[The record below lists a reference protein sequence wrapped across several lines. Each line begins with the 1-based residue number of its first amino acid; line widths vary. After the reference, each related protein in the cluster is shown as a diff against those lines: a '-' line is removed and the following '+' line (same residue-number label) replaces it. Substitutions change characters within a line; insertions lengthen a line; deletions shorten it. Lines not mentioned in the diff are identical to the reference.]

1 MSTDPTITLNIADDR
16 ALSLPRQLSPHTMAP
31 KLSTISAALRTPSVF
46 VSTESYLPLI
56 AKRGVK
62 YGWTTAPARS
72 KATPGRFN
80 NPTAGLPILSAS
92 PAAALERKAFTLPL
106 RTGALAIKKG
116 MTALYDPETGV
127 RTPCTVLQF
136 DRVQVVSHK
145 TREKHGYY
153 AVQIGAGWK
162 HQSVV
167 TRPLLG
173 HFSENGV
180 SPKRFLSEF
189 RVKDAAGLPPIGST
203 IGPEWFFE
211 GQFVDA
217 RANCRGMGFEGG
229 MKRHNFKGQGAS
241 HGNSKSHRLMGSSGG
256 SQGTGSRVLPGKK
269 MPGNMGGQQV
279 TVQNSKVLKVDK
291 ELGVVVLKGCVAG
304 PKGCI
309 VKIQDAIKKPWPK
322 VEELKAQA
330 VAA

>member
-1 MSTDPTITLNIADDR
+1 
-16 ALSLPRQLSPHTMAP
+16 MAP
-31 KLSTISAALRTPSVF
+31 KLSTISAAALRAPSAF
-46 VSTESYLPLI
+46 IAAESYLPLI

-80 NPTAGLPILSAS
+80 QASAGLPQLSAS
-92 PAAALERKAFTLPL
+92 PAAALERKALTLPL
-106 RTGALAIKKG
+106 RSGALAIKKG
-116 MTALYDPETGV
+116 MTALYDPETGK

-136 DRVQVVSHK
+136 DRVEVVSHK
-145 TREKHGYY
+145 TREKNGYF
-153 AVQIGAGWK
+153 AVQVGAGWK
-162 HQSVV
+162 HQSTI

-173 HFSENGV
+173 HFTENGV
-180 SPKRFLSEF
+180 APKRFVSEF
-189 RVKDAAGLPPIGST
+189 RVKDASGLPPVGSS
-203 IGPEWFFE
+203 IGPKWFSE

-229 MKRHNFKGQGAS
+229 MKRHGFKGQGNS
-241 HGNSKSHRLMGSSGG
+241 HGNSKAHRLMGSSGG
-256 SQGTGSRVLPGKK
+256 SQGSGSRVLPGKR

-279 TVQNSKVLKVDK
+279 TVQNIKVLKVDA
-291 ELGVVVLKGCVAG
+291 ELGIVVLNGCVAG

-322 VEELKAQA
+322 VADV